1 MTTAFIAIDKKGGI
15 SMRKNNNMATQEQT
29 DKSTYTPRALSS
41 KELITKIM
49 EEPSKHLTKKQKAE
63 QELAI
68 FGILSS
74 LKPGH
79 TLHVDSIA
87 EQFEDDVRLSWH
99 LTNSGWQ
106 ETTMRVTAN
115 A

>member
-15 SMRKNNNMATQEQT
+15 SMRKNNNMAQEEQAS
-29 DKSTYTPRALSS
+29 KPSYTPRALTS

-68 FGILSS
+68 FGMLST

-79 TLHVDSIA
+79 TLHVDSVA
-87 EQFEDDVRLSWH
+87 ELFEDDVRVSWR

-106 ETTMRVTAN
+106 QASTNAIAN
-115 A
+115 V